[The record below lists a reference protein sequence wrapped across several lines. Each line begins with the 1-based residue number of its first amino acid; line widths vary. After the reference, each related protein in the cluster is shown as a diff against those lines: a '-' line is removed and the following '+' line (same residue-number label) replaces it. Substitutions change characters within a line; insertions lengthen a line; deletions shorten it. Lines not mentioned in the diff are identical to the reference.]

1 MANDTAE
8 SGDRSCHRPGPV
20 GILCE
25 HDRGATDPRGSDC
38 EGAVL
43 GESEHGHS
51 SAGPGRSERQAAQS
65 EIPHSKD
72 GDVVAR
78 IERHH
83 VRRQSAAGLELDDGV
98 LLTRNDMGRSHDE
111 IGPRGP
117 AGPLHSDVASR
128 SEDAHHTG

>member
-8 SGDRSCHRPGPV
+8 RGDRSRDRPGPV
-20 GILCE
+20 RIVCE
-25 HDRGATDPRGSDC
+25 HDRGATDPRGSDG

-43 GESEHGHS
+43 GKSEHGNR
-51 SAGPGRSERQAAQS
+51 SAGLGRRERQAAQP

-78 IERHH
+78 IERHD
-83 VRRQSAAGLELDDGV
+83 VRRQAASGLELDDGV
-98 LLTRNDMGRSHDE
+98 LLARNDVSRSHDE
-111 IGPRGP
+111 IRPRGP

-128 SEDAHHTG
+128 SKHAHHTW